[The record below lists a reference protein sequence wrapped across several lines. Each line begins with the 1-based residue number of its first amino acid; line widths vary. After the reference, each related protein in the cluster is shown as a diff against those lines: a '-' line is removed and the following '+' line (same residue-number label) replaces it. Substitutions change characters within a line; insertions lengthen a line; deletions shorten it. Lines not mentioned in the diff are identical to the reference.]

1 MSDWIVAIFN
11 VGDCVSRYFPR
22 WPVLVPKNPQH
33 VLILAAFM
41 FVWLGLS
48 FLSGLDFFKSDVAT
62 YVITFLFSLGNGY
75 SSTVCMMLGPAQVP
89 SHAKELAGNIMVSS
103 RQCIDFFDAVTPAI
117 DIFWA
122 QSNAL
127 LGRLQV
133 MCLLLGL
140 TAGSFTG
147 IGLATA
153 IIGNQTCNASL
164 E

>member
-1 MSDWIVAIFN
+1 
-11 VGDCVSRYFPR
+11 
-22 WPVLVPKNPQH
+22 
-33 VLILAAFM
+33 M

-48 FLSGLDFFKSDVAT
+48 FLSGLDFFKSGKFEFETNALPVLWLAVACVFHFSFLRAIDVAT